1 MYIADQDQDLL
12 RDNLDFRNAFLSMLQ
27 NQTITDPMAAVVFQ
41 DRELVNLLKFLA
53 NLQWSPSDQLAA
65 SRAYKLGFYAWD
77 PAMTDQLIWGLTHR
91 NDAHPGVRSDL
102 DSDFF
107 FIIVL
112 LIRHFKYYGGLVLP
126 PMQAA
131 RVKQAVHEALVESEK
146 ALNRSTELLFMHY
159 PNW

>member
-1 MYIADQDQDLL
+1 
-12 RDNLDFRNAFLSMLQ
+12 MLQ
-27 NQTITDPMAAVVFQ
+27 NQTTTDPMAAAVFQ
-41 DRELVNLLKFLA
+41 DRELVNLLKVLA
-53 NLQWSPSDQLAA
+53 DVQWLRSDQLAA
-65 SRAYKLGFYAWD
+65 SRAYKLVRLHCVESLPPTNDGQGFYAWD
-77 PAMTDQLIWGLTHR
+77 PAMVDQLIWGLTHR

-102 DSDFF
+102 DSDLF

>member
-1 MYIADQDQDLL
+1 MGAKHGVPLTPQQGQ
-12 RDNLDFRNAFLSMLQ
+12 S
-27 NQTITDPMAAVVFQ
+27 QTLCERFVEGQVVTFI
-41 DRELVNLLKFLA
+41 
-53 NLQWSPSDQLAA
+53 
-65 SRAYKLGFYAWD
+65 RAYFPMVD
-77 PAMTDQLIWGLTHR
+77 
-91 NDAHPGVRSDL
+91 SDL
-102 DSDFF
+102 F

-146 ALNRSTELLFMHY
+146 ALNRSTELLFIHY